1 MGIFIM
7 GNQEEIW
14 KDVIGYEGIYKVS
27 NLGRVKSLARKRFN
41 GKGYY
46 NVNEIML
53 TPRKDTNGYLIV
65 ALHNQTK
72 PKTFKVHRL
81 VARAYIGESTL
92 TVDHIN
98 GIKIDNRV
106 DNLRYVTNR
115 ENIVSYH
122 TKYNK
127 YTGTYYEKKHNKYRA
142 QITVNTKA
150 IWLGLYDTVQEA
162 HQAYLNYKITHNT
175 N

>member
-1 MGIFIM
+1 MN
-7 GNQEEIW
+7 NQEIW
-14 KDVIGYEGIYKVS
+14 KDVIGYEGIYQVS
-27 NLGRVKSLARKRFN
+27 NLGRVKSLSRKRFN

-46 NVNEIML
+46 NVGEIML
-53 TPRKDTNGYLIV
+53 SPRKNTKGYLTV
-65 ALHNQTK
+65 ALHNQTN
-72 PKTFKVHRL
+72 PKTISVHRL
-81 VARAYIGESTL
+81 VAKAYIGDSFL

-98 GIKIDNRV
+98 GIKTDNRAE
-106 DNLRYVTNR
+106 NLRYVTNR
-115 ENIVSYH
+115 ENILSYH
-122 TKYNK
+122 SKYNK

-162 HQAYLNYKITHNT
+162 HQAYLNYKTTHNI